1 MRNEKTTIK
10 GKQMKK
16 NERTIFKGELGYG
29 TKKVAFED
37 MKKECSEF
45 NDLDYMFDGDGGKGW
60 CESDFNVDEILEII
74 ELD

>member
-29 TKKVAFED
+29 TKKMAFQ
-37 MKKECSEF
+37 
-45 NDLDYMFDGDGGKGW
+45 DYMFDGECGKGW